1 MKRTFLSAITLGT
14 ACLAAL
20 TGCATKPPQTT
31 KAWTEPRPLGKELST
46 YRPPRDGTN
55 APAHPPTVEEP
66 TGALTLRQAL
76 ALALAKNPELA
87 AFSWDVR
94 AGEARLL
101 QAGLRP
107 NPVVTFEPQDITGSG
122 DYSGGGRSE
131 ITLQLG
137 QLIEL
142 GGKRAARMR
151 AAALERDL
159 AGWDYETKRIAVF
172 SQTAQDFLDV
182 LREQQ
187 RLALAEE
194 TIRLAQQVVDTV
206 TARVKA
212 AATHAEEATKAEVA
226 LASVQIERD
235 QIERALV
242 AARQRLAANWSSAQP
257 RFERAEGNLDSIAP
271 IPALEQL
278 SQKLAQNPE
287 LARWTTEISQRE
299 AALQLEKTKAKPDIT
314 VGGGYRRKEESGDD
328 VAVLGVSIPLPLFNR
343 NQGKIKEAEYRLA
356 RSQEEQRASEVRVT
370 TALNQAYQAL
380 AAAQSEISALKQ
392 KVLPGAQS
400 VFETVSEHYRE
411 ARYSYLE
418 VLDAQRTLFSARSQ
432 LLRSLT
438 DYHRAVLAIE
448 RLIGEPLPAAADK
461 PQPN

>member
-1 MKRTFLSAITLGT
+1 MKQTFFSVVTLGV
-14 ACLAAL
+14 AGLATL
-20 TGCATKPPQTT
+20 SGCAARPPQRTESW
-31 KAWTEPRPLGKELST
+31 AEPRPLGKELGT

-55 APAHPPTVEEP
+55 APAQPPAVEEP
-66 TGALTLRQAL
+66 SGALTLRQAL

-94 AGEARLL
+94 VGEARLL

-107 NPVVTFEPQDITGSG
+107 NPVVTFEPQDITGAG
-122 DYSGGGRSE
+122 GYSGGGRSE

-142 GGKRAARMR
+142 GGKRSARMK
-151 AAALERDL
+151 AAALDRDL
-159 AGWDYETKRIAVF
+159 SGWDYEAKRIAVF
-172 SQTAQDFLDV
+172 SQTAQDFLEV
-182 LREQQ
+182 LREQR

-194 TIRLAQQVVDTV
+194 TIRLAQQAVETV

-235 QIERALV
+235 QIARALV
-242 AARQRLAANWSSAQP
+242 AARQRLAANWGNTQP
-257 RFERAEGNLDSIAP
+257 RFDSVGGELDSVAP
-271 IPALEQL
+271 IPAWEQL

-287 LARWTTEISQRE
+287 LARWATEISQRE
-299 AALQLEKTKAKPDIT
+299 AALASEKAKARPDIT
-314 VGGGYRRKEESGDD
+314 VSGGYRRKEESDD
-328 VAVLGVSIPLPLFNR
+328 NTLVLGVSIPWPLFNR
-343 NQGKIKEAEYRLA
+343 NQGNIKEAGYRLA
-356 RSQEEQRASEVRVT
+356 RSQEEQRASEVRVA

-380 AAAQSEISALKQ
+380 AAAQAEITALKER
-392 KVLPGAQS
+392 VLPGAQS

-411 ARYSYLE
+411 ARYSFLE
-418 VLDAQRTLFSARSQ
+418 VLDAQRTLFAARSQ

-438 DYHRAVLAIE
+438 EYHRAVLAIE
-448 RLIGEPLPAAADK
+448 RLIGEPLPAK
-461 PQPN
+461 PEKP

>member
-1 MKRTFLSAITLGT
+1 MKQTFFSVVTLGV
-14 ACLAAL
+14 AFLAAL
-20 TGCATKPPQTT
+20 SGCATRPPQTT
-31 KAWTEPRPLGKELST
+31 ESWTEPRPLGRELST

-55 APAHPPTVEEP
+55 APAEPPAIEEP
-66 TGALTLRQAL
+66 SGALTLRQAL

-94 AGEARLL
+94 MGEARLL

-107 NPVVTFEPQDITGSG
+107 NPVVTLEPQDITGSG
-122 DYSGGGRSE
+122 DYRSGSRSE

-142 GGKRAARMR
+142 GGKRAARMKT
-151 AAALERDL
+151 AALERDL

-194 TIRLAQQVVDTV
+194 SIRLAQQVVDTV

-212 AATHAEEATKAEVA
+212 AATRAEEATKAEVA

-235 QIERALV
+235 QIERALT
-242 AARQRLAANWSSAQP
+242 AARQRLAANWGSTQP
-257 RFERAEGNLDSIAP
+257 RFGRVEGELDSVEP
-271 IPALEQL
+271 IPAWEQL
-278 SQKLAQNPE
+278 SSQLAQNPE
-287 LARWTTEISQRE
+287 LARWATEISQRE
-299 AALQLEKTKAKPDIT
+299 AALKLERAKATPDIT
-314 VGGGYRRKEESGDD
+314 VGGGYRRKEESDD
-328 VAVLGVSIPLPLFNR
+328 NTLVLGVSIPLPLFNK
-343 NQGKIKEAEYRLA
+343 NQGNIKEAEYRLA
-356 RSQEEQRASEVRVT
+356 RSQEEQRAAEVRVA
-370 TALNQAYQAL
+370 TALNQAYQGL
-380 AAAQSEISALKQ
+380 SAAQAEVTALKQ
-392 KVLPGAQS
+392 KVLPGAQR
-400 VFETVSEHYRE
+400 VFETVSENYRE

-418 VLDAQRTLFSARSQ
+418 VLDAQRTLFAARSQ

-448 RLIGEPLPAAADK
+448 RLIGEPLPAATEK
-461 PQPN
+461 P